1 MKITQ
6 ILYSGMGGHGSVA
19 FSISEGDLNQEA
31 EHSFIFYGIEDIF
44 SDYQEKCNNGN
55 HQFSYIQ
62 KSSKSLNYKE
72 LIKAIKEHNP
82 THIILH
88 STQLILPIVL
98 YCQRVDI
105 KLLTVE
111 HQNNQLKRLQDKIGT
126 FLSAVFSAKA
136 CLTEEYK
143 NELLALPFGQLIHK
157 HTQVIPNGINTEKF
171 KATKTTSKNS
181 VQVCMI
187 SRMNALKNHR
197 TLVDAAVLLSQNTT
211 QPVQFFIAG
220 DGPTK
225 QSIQN
230 YIDEQEMGYYVKL
243 LGALKESQ
251 VIDLLTKSDLYA
263 HCTKGESMSMSVL
276 QAMST
281 ETPVAASNVKGINN
295 LFTDNEIFLFEE
307 NDSNELVEIIN
318 QLSANPSIGLKKVRA
333 AKSLIETKYS
343 FSIIFNRYKDLLQS
357 I

>member
-31 EHSFIFYGIEDIF
+31 EHSFIFYGIENIF
-44 SDYQEKCNNGN
+44 SDYQEKCNNAN
-55 HQFSYIQ
+55 YQFSYIH
-62 KSSKSLNYKE
+62 KASNSLNYKE
-72 LIKAIKEHNP
+72 LIKAIKKHNP

-88 STQLILPIVL
+88 SSQLILPVMF
-98 YCQRVDI
+98 YCKRVGI

-111 HQNNQLKRLQDKIGT
+111 HQNNQLKRFQDKIGT
-126 FLSAVFSAKA
+126 FLSAAFSAKA

-143 NELLALPFGQLIHK
+143 NELLALPFGQLLHR
-157 HTQVIPNGINTEKF
+157 HTRVIPNGVNTKKF
-171 KATKTTSKNS
+171 KASKTTSKS
-181 VQVCMI
+181 SFQVCMI

-197 TLVDAAVLLSQNTT
+197 TLVDAAVILSKNATH
-211 QPVQFFIAG
+211 PFQFFIAG

-225 QSIQN
+225 QTIQN
-230 YIDEQEMGYYVKL
+230 YIDEQEIGPYVKL
-243 LGALKESQ
+243 LGALKEPQ
-251 VIDLLTKSDLYA
+251 IIDLLTKCDLYA

-295 LFTDNEIFLFEE
+295 LFTDNEIFLFDE
-307 NDSNELVEIIN
+307 NDSNHLVEIIN
-318 QLSANPSIGLKKVRA
+318 QLSANPSIGLKKADA
-333 AKSLIETKYS
+333 AKSLIETNYS
-343 FSIIFNRYKDLLQS
+343 CTVIFKRYKNLLQS
-357 I
+357 L